1 MVCVVCVLCVCVC
14 VCLCQVFLKYYHV
27 EQLNL
32 MMRLT
37 TERIVLV
44 QAYVR
49 GWLGAK
55 RYKMILEKR
64 NQSAMVLQSGEG
76 SRGSRE
82 PAVR

>member
-1 MVCVVCVLCVCVC
+1 MCVHAIVPVF
-14 VCLCQVFLKYYHV
+14 QVFLKYYHV

-49 GWLGAK
+49 GWLGTK
-55 RYKMILEKR
+55 RYKAILQRR
-64 NQSAMVLQSGEG
+64 NQSAVVLQSGEG
-76 SRGSRE
+76 SRYRRVGLLGLGHM
-82 PAVR
+82 V